1 MTSFWILL
9 IAFWPIQPQSGESLM
24 VRVQTEQPPQGQ
36 WMVSVRNSAG
46 KPLKELVIPVS
57 SSKTDQLLNLG
68 VWKEGTYTLALY
80 LDENKNNRLDKGLF
94 GQPLEPYAFSNNA
107 RASFS
112 EPALED
118 QRFEHPGTPQM
129 VRVR

>member
-9 IAFWPIQPQSGESLM
+9 LAIWPSQTHSGESLL
-24 VRVQTEQPPQGQ
+24 VRVQTEQAPQGQ

-46 KPLKELVIPVS
+46 KPLKELVVPVTS
-57 SSKTDQLLNLG
+57 PKKNQVLNLG
-68 VWKEGTYTLALY
+68 IWKEGSYTLALY

-112 EPALED
+112 EPSLED
-118 QRFEHPGTPQM
+118 QRFDHPGTTQV

>member
-9 IAFWPIQPQSGESLM
+9 LAIWPTQPHLGESLM

-46 KPLKELVIPVS
+46 KPLKELVIPVTS
-57 SSKTDQLLNLG
+57 PKKDQVLNLG
-68 VWKEGTYTLALY
+68 SWKEGSYTLALY
-80 LDENKNNRLDKGLF
+80 LDKNKNNRLDKGLF

-112 EPALED
+112 EPPIND
-118 QRFEHPGTPQM
+118 QKFLHPLGVLVIQ
-129 VRVR
+129 VK

>member
-9 IAFWPIQPQSGESLM
+9 LAIWPTQPNSGESLM

-36 WMVSVRNSAG
+36 WMVSVRNSSG
-46 KPLKELVIPVS
+46 KPLKELVIPVA
-57 SSKTDQLLNLG
+57 SSKKEQVLNLG
-68 VWKEGTYTLALY
+68 IWKEGSYTLALY
-80 LDENKNNRLDKGLF
+80 LDKNKNNRLDKGLF

-112 EPALED
+112 EPSVED
-118 QRFEHPGTPQM
+118 QRFEHPGTTQV

>member
-9 IAFWPIQPQSGESLM
+9 IAIWPTQLQSGESLM

-36 WMVSVRNSAG
+36 WMVSVRNRAG
-46 KPLKELVIPVS
+46 KPLKELVIPVA
-57 SSKTDQLLNLG
+57 SSKKEQVLNLG
-68 VWKEGTYTLALY
+68 IWKEGSYTLALY
-80 LDENKNNRLDKGLF
+80 LDKNKNNRLDKGLF

-112 EPALED
+112 EPAVED
-118 QRFEHPGTPQM
+118 QRFEHPGATQV

>member
-9 IAFWPIQPQSGESLM
+9 IAIWPTQPQSGESLM

-36 WMVSVRNSAG
+36 WMVSVRNGAG
-46 KPLKELVIPVS
+46 KPLKELVILVA
-57 SSKTDQLLNLG
+57 SSKKEQVLNLG
-68 VWKEGTYTLALY
+68 IWKEGSYTLALY
-80 LDENKNNRLDKGLF
+80 LDKNKNNRLDKGLF

-112 EPALED
+112 EPPVAD
-118 QRFEHPGTPQM
+118 QRFEHPDAVQLLNLK
-129 VRVR
+129 

>member
-9 IAFWPIQPQSGESLM
+9 IAIWPTQPQTGESLI

-46 KPLKELVIPVS
+46 KPLKELVIQVR
-57 SSKTDQLLNLG
+57 SSKKDQVLNLG
-68 VWKEGTYTLALY
+68 LWKEGSYTLALY
-80 LDENKNNRLDKGLF
+80 LDQNKNNRLDKGLF

-112 EPALED
+112 EPAVED
-118 QRFEHPGTPQM
+118 QRFEHPGKTQV

>member
-9 IAFWPIQPQSGESLM
+9 LAIWPTQPQTGESLM

-46 KPLKELVIPVS
+46 KPLKELVIPVT
-57 SSKTDQLLNLG
+57 SSKKDQVLNLG
-68 VWKEGTYTLALY
+68 SWKEGTYTIALY
-80 LDENKNNRLDKGLF
+80 LDQNKNNRLDKGLL

-107 RASFS
+107 RTTFS
-112 EPALED
+112 EPAVED
-118 QRFEHPGTPQM
+118 QRFEHPGTPQV

>member
-1 MTSFWILL
+1 MTSFWTLL
-9 IAFWPIQPQSGESLM
+9 FVFCLYQPESAQPLL
-24 VRVQTEQPPQGQ
+24 VRVQTEQPPHGQ

-46 KPLKELVIPVS
+46 KPLKELVIPVA
-57 SSKTDQLLNLG
+57 SSKKEQVLNLG
-68 VWKEGTYTLALY
+68 IWKEGSYTLALY
-80 LDENKNNRLDKGLF
+80 LDKNKNYRLDKGLF

-112 EPALED
+112 EHAVEG
-118 QRFEHPGTPQM
+118 QRFEHPGTTQV

>member
-1 MTSFWILL
+1 MTSFWTLL
-9 IAFWPIQPQSGESLM
+9 LVFFFSQPDSGHPML

-46 KPLKELVIPVS
+46 KPLKELIIPITS
-57 SSKTDQLLNLG
+57 PKKDQVLNLG
-68 VWKEGTYTLALY
+68 SWKEGTYTIALY
-80 LDENKNNRLDKGLF
+80 MDQNKNNRLDKGLL

-118 QRFEHPGTPQM
+118 QRFKHPGGTQV

>member
-1 MTSFWILL
+1 MTSFWTLL
-9 IAFWPIQPQSGESLM
+9 FAFWFSQPETAQPLF
-24 VRVQTEQPPQGQ
+24 VRVLTEQLPQGQ
-36 WMVSVRNSAG
+36 WMVSVRNSSG
-46 KPLKELVIPVS
+46 KPLRELVIPVA
-57 SSKTDQLLNLG
+57 SSKKDQVLNLG
-68 VWKEGTYTLALY
+68 PWKEGRYTIALY
-80 LDENKNNRLDKGLF
+80 LDQNKNSRLDKGLF

-118 QRFEHPGTPQM
+118 QRFEHPGTTQV

>member
-1 MTSFWILL
+1 
-9 IAFWPIQPQSGESLM
+9 M
-24 VRVQTEQPPQGQ
+24 VRVQTEQSPQGQ

-46 KPLKELVIPVS
+46 KPLKELVIPVA
-57 SSKTDQLLNLG
+57 SSKKEQVLNLG
-68 VWKEGTYTLALY
+68 IWKEGTYTLALY
-80 LDENKNNRLDKGLF
+80 LDINKNNRLDKGLF

-112 EPALED
+112 EPSVAD
-118 QRFEHPGTPQM
+118 QRFEHPGATQV

>member
-9 IAFWPIQPQSGESLM
+9 IAIWPTQPQSGESLM

-36 WMVSVRNSAG
+36 WMVSVRNGAG
-46 KPLKELVIPVS
+46 KPLKELVIPVA
-57 SSKTDQLLNLG
+57 SSKKEQVLNLG
-68 VWKEGTYTLALY
+68 IWKEGSYTLALY
-80 LDENKNNRLDKGLF
+80 LDKNKNNRLDKGLF

-112 EPALED
+112 EPPVAD
-118 QRFEHPGTPQM
+118 QRFEHPAGVQILKLK
-129 VRVR
+129 